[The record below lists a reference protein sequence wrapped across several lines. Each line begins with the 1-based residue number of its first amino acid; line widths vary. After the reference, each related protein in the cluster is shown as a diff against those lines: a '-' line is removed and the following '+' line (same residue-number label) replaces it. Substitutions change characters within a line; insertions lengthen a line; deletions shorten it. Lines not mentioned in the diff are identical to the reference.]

1 MVEDG
6 KLIIAGREF
15 KSRLLIGTG
24 KYKDNRTMVE
34 ALAASGAEVVTVA
47 VRRVDLKRS
56 TEEALLN
63 FIDPEKYFILPNT
76 AGCYTVD
83 DAVRTARLARETG
96 LSEWIKLEVIGDQD
110 TLLPDTAG
118 LLEATKTLAAEG
130 FKVMPYTN
138 EDLVV
143 ARRLEDAG
151 AVAVMP
157 LASPIGSGMGSL
169 NPVNILFIK
178 EAVKVPVIV
187 DAGVGTASDAAVA
200 MELGVEGVL
209 MNTGIAGAR
218 DPVAMAKAMR
228 LAIESGRL
236 AYLAGRIPKK
246 EYAEPSSPT
255 TGMIE

>member
-6 KLIIAGREF
+6 KLVIAGRKF
-15 KSRLLIGTG
+15 KSRLIIGTG

-34 ALAASGAEVVTVA
+34 ALEASGAEVVTVA

-118 LLEATKTLAAEG
+118 LLEATKILVAEG

-138 EDLVV
+138 EDPIV

-151 AVAVMP
+151 AVVVMP
-157 LASPIGSGMGSL
+157 LASPIGSGMGIL
-169 NPVNILFIK
+169 NPVNILFIR